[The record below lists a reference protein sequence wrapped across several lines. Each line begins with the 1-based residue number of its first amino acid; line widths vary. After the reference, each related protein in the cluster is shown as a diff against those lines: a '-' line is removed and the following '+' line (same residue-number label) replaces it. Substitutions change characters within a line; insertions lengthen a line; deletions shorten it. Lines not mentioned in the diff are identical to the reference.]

1 MGHESGFVDCGID
14 MEELKQEVNRGDLIG
29 QYKKEISNEGVKSDE
44 IKDFLR
50 AQKELEGINFL
61 KVVGHDPQGIMTYM
75 IFGNNFPKANNDLF
89 KMYIGVMIRFINS
102 R

>member
-14 MEELKQEVNRGDLIG
+14 MDELKQEVNRGDLIG

-61 KVVGHDPQGIMTYM
+61 KVVGHDP
-75 IFGNNFPKANNDLF
+75 
-89 KMYIGVMIRFINS
+89 
-102 R
+102 